1 MLSVPGT
8 TVPFVRS
15 FEVAGKKK
23 GGTTAVSRRKIRV
36 GRQLNGGTHPRA
48 YATM

>member
-15 FEVAGKKK
+15 FEVAGKRRDD
-23 GGTTAVSRRKIRV
+23 GGQPGRDFFLV
-36 GRQLNGGTHPRA
+36 GS
-48 YATM
+48 